1 MMGHPGPC
9 KIRDQRAYRM
19 AKLDPNAPDPITSP
33 SHFRDSLVDAER
45 LLKYAAETGVE
56 VEVTTRAAIL
66 LARSTPSSAWTDAI
80 IENLLDAL
88 TKLSAL
94 LKPVTAASL
103 TAWSNDTSAT
113 VLYYL
118 RVAIILACVIV
129 PASIASFATSALS
142 NSLRADISSANDLA
156 VKLRAQ
162 LGAVPPPIQPGATA
176 PALPP
181 GVSEAD
187 VISELQ
193 EYASTIRLIDS
204 RARELNWLVLPRV
217 TPPFEDQRGTAKNR
231 AAFELDP
238 VLANFYEARDTATA
252 TYQAVRYFAQSLLNN
267 VSIFYG
273 AINTCILPVLYAL
286 LGTCAYLLRNF
297 ESQMSSHT
305 FIPSPANSARFL
317 IAAIG
322 GAVVGL
328 FNNFTITPE
337 ASVPPLALAFLV
349 GYAVDVFFA
358 FLEGLLKAFTKTES
372 SPPPAPVAHP

>member
-1 MMGHPGPC
+1 
-9 KIRDQRAYRM
+9 M
-19 AKLDPNAPDPITSP
+19 ARLHDVSEPTASP
-33 SHFRDSLVDAER
+33 SSFRDALTDAER

-56 VEVTTRAAIL
+56 VDAATRASVL
-66 LARSTPSSAWTDAI
+66 QARSTAPEAWTEAI
-80 IENLLDAL
+80 IANLLDAL
-88 TKLSAL
+88 TKLAAQ

-103 TAWSNDTSAT
+103 RAWNQGTSAT
-113 VLYYL
+113 VNFYL
-118 RVAIILACVIV
+118 RVAIVLACIII

-142 NSLRADISSANDLA
+142 NSLRTDISTANELA

-162 LGAVPPPIQPGATA
+162 LGVAPPAATGAQA
-176 PALPP
+176 ALPP
-181 GVSEAD
+181 GISDAD

-193 EYASTIRLIDS
+193 EYASTIRLIDA
-204 RARELNWLVLPRV
+204 RARELNRMVLPHVRAPYPGHNNPEHQAV
-217 TPPFEDQRGTAKNR
+217 YELPPGIPNYYQ
-231 AAFELDP
+231 
-238 VLANFYEARDTATA
+238 ARDSATT
-252 TYQAVRYFAQSLLNN
+252 TYQSVRYFAQSLLNN

-273 AINTCILPVLYAL
+273 ALNTCILPVLYAL

-297 ESQMSSHT
+297 ESQMSNHT

-358 FLEGLLKAFTKTES
+358 FLEGLLKTFTRNELPT
-372 SPPPAPVAHP
+372 PPPPSTP

>member
-1 MMGHPGPC
+1 
-9 KIRDQRAYRM
+9 M
-19 AKLDPNAPDPITSP
+19 AKSDSNDLDSTTSP
-33 SHFRDSLVDAER
+33 SSFTDALVDAES

-56 VEVTTRAAIL
+56 VDAATRAAVL
-66 LARSTPSSAWTDAI
+66 QARSVPSGAWTEPI
-80 IENLLDAL
+80 IDNLLDAL
-88 TKLSAL
+88 TKLAAL
-94 LKPVTAASL
+94 LKPVTAGSL
-103 TAWSNDTSAT
+103 RAWNEDTSAT

-118 RVAIILACVIV
+118 RWAIILACIIV
-129 PASIASFATSALS
+129 PASIASFASSALS
-142 NSLRADISSANDLA
+142 DSLRKDIASANELA

-162 LGAVPPPIQPGATA
+162 LGVAPPIAQPGATA
-176 PALPP
+176 AALPP
-181 GVSEAD
+181 GVNDTE

-204 RARELNWLVLPRV
+204 RGRELNWMVLPHA
-217 TPPFEDQRGTAKNR
+217 TPPAHRP
-231 AAFELDP
+231 AFELDP
-238 VLANFYEARDTATA
+238 KLPDFYTARDNATA
-252 TYQAVRYFAQSLLNN
+252 AYQGVRYFAQTLLNN

-297 ESQMSSHT
+297 ESQMSNHT

-358 FLEGLLKAFTKTES
+358 FLEGLLKAFTKSE
-372 SPPPAPVAHP
+372 PPPQTPAANA

>member
-1 MMGHPGPC
+1 
-9 KIRDQRAYRM
+9 M
-19 AKLDPNAPDPITSP
+19 AKPDLNAPDPVTSP
-33 SHFRDSLVDAER
+33 AHFKDSLIDAER

-56 VEVTTRAAIL
+56 VDVSVRAAVL
-66 LARSTPSSAWTDAI
+66 QARSLPYSQWTEVI

-88 TKLSAL
+88 TKLAAL

-142 NSLRADISSANDLA
+142 NSLRADIASANDLA

-162 LGAVPPPIQPGATA
+162 LGAVPPPIPAGATVA

-181 GVSEAD
+181 GVNEAE
-187 VISELQ
+187 IIAELQ

-204 RARELNWLVLPRV
+204 RARELNWMVLPRV
-217 TPPFEDQRGTAKNR
+217 TPPQIGHNGTRGR
-231 AAFELDP
+231 AVFELDP
-238 VLANFYEARDTATA
+238 VLANFYEARDSATA
-252 TYQAVRYFAQSLLNN
+252 TFQSVRYFAQSLLNN

-297 ESQMSSHT
+297 ESQMSNHT

-358 FLEGLLKAFTKTES
+358 FLEGLLKAFTKAETV
-372 SPPPAPVAHP
+372 PPPAVHP

>member
-1 MMGHPGPC
+1 
-9 KIRDQRAYRM
+9 M
-19 AKLDPNAPDPITSP
+19 ANPTPDGSDPNASP
-33 SHFRDSLVDAER
+33 STFDDALVDAEL

-56 VEVTTRAAIL
+56 VDPAVRAAVL
-66 LARSTPSSAWTDAI
+66 QARSAPSGTWTEPVID
-80 IENLLDAL
+80 NLLDAL
-88 TKLSAL
+88 TRLAAL

-103 TAWSNDTSAT
+103 RAWHEDTSAT

-118 RVAIILACVIV
+118 RVAIILACIIV
-129 PASIASFATSALS
+129 PASIASFTTSALS
-142 NSLRADISSANDLA
+142 DSLRTDIASANALA

-162 LGAVPPPIQPGATA
+162 LGVAPPVGQSGTNAA
-176 PALPP
+176 ALPP
-181 GVSEAD
+181 GVSDVE

-193 EYASTIRLIDS
+193 EYTSTIRLIDS
-204 RARELNWLVLPRV
+204 RARELNWMVIPRAA
-217 TPPFEDQRGTAKNR
+217 PPLKDERDTTKGRD
-231 AAFELDP
+231 AFELNP
-238 VLANFYEARDTATA
+238 VLPDFYKARDSATA
-252 TYQAVRYFAQSLLNN
+252 TYQSVRYFAQSLLNN
-267 VSIFYG
+267 VSVFYG
-273 AINTCILPVLYAL
+273 ALNTCILPVLYAL

-297 ESQMSSHT
+297 ESQMSNHT

-358 FLEGLLKAFTKTES
+358 FLEGILRAFTKSE
-372 SPPPAPVAHP
+372 PPPQTPAANT

>member
-1 MMGHPGPC
+1 
-9 KIRDQRAYRM
+9 M
-19 AKLDPNAPDPITSP
+19 ARSNHNAPGLTDSP
-33 SHFRDSLVDAER
+33 SSFTDALTDAER
-45 LLKYAAETGVE
+45 LLKYAAETGVD
-56 VEVTTRAAIL
+56 VDAATRAAVL
-66 LARSTPSSAWTDAI
+66 LARSTPPDTWTEPI
-80 IENLLDAL
+80 IDGLLEGL
-88 TKLSAL
+88 TTLAAL
-94 LKPVTAASL
+94 LKPVTAGSL
-103 TAWSNDTSAT
+103 KAWNEDTSAT
-113 VLYYL
+113 VRYYL
-118 RVAIILACVIV
+118 RWAIILACVIV

-142 NSLRADISSANDLA
+142 NSLRTDIASANELA

-162 LGAVPPPIQPGATA
+162 LGVAAPAPLPGAAA
-176 PALPP
+176 PTLPP
-181 GVSEAD
+181 GVSDTD

-193 EYASTIRLIDS
+193 EYAATIRLIDA

-217 TPPFEDQRGTAKNR
+217 TAPSPAGHSNPKQRAI
-231 AAFELDP
+231 FELDP
-238 VLANFYEARDTATA
+238 GIPNFYTARDSATA
-252 TYQAVRYFAQSLLNN
+252 TYQSVRYFAQSLLNN

-273 AINTCILPVLYAL
+273 ALNTCILPVLYAL

-297 ESQMSSHT
+297 ESQMSNHT

-358 FLEGLLKAFTKTES
+358 FLEGLLKAFTKTET
-372 SPPPAPVAHP
+372 PPQTPVAN

>member
-1 MMGHPGPC
+1 
-9 KIRDQRAYRM
+9 M
-19 AKLDPNAPDPITSP
+19 AKPDPNAPDPVTSP
-33 SHFRDSLVDAER
+33 AHFKDSLIDAER

-56 VEVTTRAAIL
+56 VDGPTRAAVL
-66 LARSTPSSAWTDAI
+66 QARSLPYSQWTEVT
-80 IENLLDAL
+80 IENLLAAL
-88 TKLSAL
+88 TKLAAL

-162 LGAVPPPIQPGATA
+162 LGAVPPPPQPGATA
-176 PALPP
+176 QSLPP
-181 GVSEAD
+181 GVNEAE
-187 VISELQ
+187 VIAELQ

-217 TPPFEDQRGTAKNR
+217 TPPTLSGHNGSRGR
-231 AAFELDP
+231 AVFELDP
-238 VLANFYEARDTATA
+238 VLANFYEARDSATA
-252 TYQAVRYFAQSLLNN
+252 TFQSVRYFAQSLLNN

-273 AINTCILPVLYAL
+273 ALNTCILPVLYAL

-358 FLEGLLKAFTKTES
+358 FLEGLLKAFTKAEA
-372 SPPPAPVAHP
+372 PAPVSVPVIRSGSQG

>member
-1 MMGHPGPC
+1 
-9 KIRDQRAYRM
+9 M
-19 AKLDPNAPDPITSP
+19 AKSDSNDVDFTTSP
-33 SHFRDSLVDAER
+33 SSFNDALIDAES

-56 VEVTTRAAIL
+56 VDPATRAAVL
-66 LARSTPSSAWTDAI
+66 QARSTPSSAWTEPI
-80 IENLLDAL
+80 IDNLLDAL
-88 TKLSAL
+88 TKLAAL

-103 TAWSNDTSAT
+103 RAWNEDTSAT

-118 RVAIILACVIV
+118 RWAIILACIIV
-129 PASIASFATSALS
+129 PASIASFASSALS
-142 NSLRADISSANDLA
+142 DSLRKDIASANEFA

-162 LGAVPPPIQPGATA
+162 LGVAPPLTQPGATA
-176 PALPP
+176 AALPP
-181 GVSEAD
+181 GVNDTEI
-187 VISELQ
+187 ISELQ
-193 EYASTIRLIDS
+193 EYAATIRLIDS
-204 RARELNWLVLPRV
+204 RARELNWMVLPRA
-217 TPPFEDQRGTAKNR
+217 TPPGRR
-231 AAFELDP
+231 PAFELDP
-238 VLANFYEARDTATA
+238 KLPNFYQARDSATTA
-252 TYQAVRYFAQSLLNN
+252 YQGVRYFAQTLLNN

-297 ESQMSSHT
+297 ESQMSNHT

-358 FLEGLLKAFTKTES
+358 FLEGLLKAFTKTET
-372 SPPPAPVAHP
+372 PPPQTPAANT

>member
-1 MMGHPGPC
+1 
-9 KIRDQRAYRM
+9 M
-19 AKLDPNAPDPITSP
+19 AKPDLNAPDPVTSP
-33 SHFRDSLVDAER
+33 AHFKDSLIDAER

-56 VEVTTRAAIL
+56 VDVSVRAAVL
-66 LARSTPSSAWTDAI
+66 QARSLPYSQWTEVI

-88 TKLSAL
+88 TKLAAL

-142 NSLRADISSANDLA
+142 NSLRADIASANDLA

-162 LGAVPPPIQPGATA
+162 LGAVPPPAQPGATAPSGTAA

-181 GVSEAD
+181 GVNEAE
-187 VISELQ
+187 VIAELQ

-204 RARELNWLVLPRV
+204 RARELNWMVLPRV
-217 TPPFEDQRGTAKNR
+217 TPPIQNGLNGTRGRR
-231 AAFELDP
+231 AVFELDP
-238 VLANFYEARDTATA
+238 VLANFYEARDSATA
-252 TYQAVRYFAQSLLNN
+252 TFQSVRYFAQSLLNN

-297 ESQMSSHT
+297 ESQMSNHT

-358 FLEGLLKAFTKTES
+358 FLEGLLKAFTKAETV
-372 SPPPAPVAHP
+372 PPPVVHP

>member
-1 MMGHPGPC
+1 
-9 KIRDQRAYRM
+9 M
-19 AKLDPNAPDPITSP
+19 AKPDPNATDPSP
-33 SHFRDSLVDAER
+33 SPSYFGDALTDAER
-45 LLKYAAETGVE
+45 LLRYAAETGVE
-56 VEVTTRAAIL
+56 VDPSTRAAVL
-66 LARSTPSSAWTDAI
+66 QARSTPVDNWTEPI
-80 IENLLDAL
+80 IDNLLDAL
-88 TKLSAL
+88 TKLAAL

-103 TAWSNDTSAT
+103 KAWNEDTSAT

-118 RVAIILACVIV
+118 RVAIILACIIV

-142 NSLRADISSANDLA
+142 NSLRTDIASANELA

-162 LGAVPPPIQPGATA
+162 LGVAPASAQPGAVA
-176 PALPP
+176 VSLPP
-181 GVSEAD
+181 GVSDTEI
-187 VISELQ
+187 ISELQ
-193 EYASTIRLIDS
+193 EYAATIRLIDS
-204 RARELNWLVLPRV
+204 RARELNWLVFPRIKH
-217 TPPFEDQRGTAKNR
+217 PFQSPNGTASNR
-231 AAFELDP
+231 PAFELNP
-238 VLANFYEARDTATA
+238 VLPNYYEARDSATA
-252 TYQAVRYFAQSLLNN
+252 SYQAVRYFAQSLLNN

-297 ESQMSSHT
+297 ESQMSNHT

-337 ASVPPLALAFLV
+337 ASVPPLALAFLI

-358 FLEGLLKAFTKTES
+358 FLEGLLKAFTKTGT
-372 SPPPAPVAHP
+372 PPPQTPAANT